1 MEKQIF
7 ISSLCNWM
15 KSVTWNWVFI
25 GCFLGY
31 FFIHPV
37 LMVAS
42 HIMMQSGTDIS
53 LHFNNVISTVV
64 SKSFSIQMMPWGV
77 SFALICAFAAGLLGR
92 IRQTNAALRESER
105 RYRELSLT
113 DDLTKLFNSRSLFSR
128 LQNELDRAQRYGHAL
143 SLLILDLDNFKLFN
157 DTYGHVA
164 GDRVLTRAGEILRR
178 SLRKTDMAFRYG
190 GEEFIA
196 LLPETAG
203 LEALKFAER
212 IRQAFAEQEFRFNNE
227 TQSAVTV
234 SIGLAEYVPGEDSS
248 TYINRADQCLYAAK
262 KNGKNCIFSSDWR
275 IETGTTEPFSGQC
288 EMEFGILGSDDGLL
302 RFSRWERK

>member
-1 MEKQIF
+1 VEKQTV
-7 ISSLCNWM
+7 ISSLCKRM
-15 KSVTWNWVFI
+15 KSVTWSWVFI

-42 HIMMQSGTDIS
+42 HIMMQSGTEIS
-53 LHFNNVISTVV
+53 LNFNNVISTVV
-64 SKSFSIQMMPWGV
+64 SKSFSIQMIPWGV
-77 SFALICAFAAGLLGR
+77 SLALICAFAAGLLGR

-113 DDLTKLFNSRSLFSR
+113 DDLTKLFNSRSLSSR
-128 LQNELDRAQRYGHAL
+128 LQNELDRTQRYGHAL

-178 SLRKTDMAFRYG
+178 SLRKTDTAFRYG

-196 LLPETAG
+196 LLPETTG
-203 LEALKFAER
+203 HEAMKFAER
-212 IRQAFAEQEFRFNNE
+212 IRLAFAEQEFRFNNT

-262 KNGKNCIFSSDWR
+262 RNGKNCIFS
-275 IETGTTEPFSGQC
+275 EV
-288 EMEFGILGSDDGLL
+288 
-302 RFSRWERK
+302 

>member
-1 MEKQIF
+1 
-7 ISSLCNWM
+7 M
-15 KSVTWNWVFI
+15 KSVTWSWVFI

-31 FFIHPV
+31 FFIHPA

-42 HIMMQSGTDIS
+42 HLMMQSGTENS
-53 LHFNNVISTVV
+53 LSFHNLITSVV

-92 IRQTNAALRESER
+92 IRQANAALRESER
-105 RYRELSLT
+105 RYRELSIT
-113 DDLTKLFNSRSLFSR
+113 DDLTKLFNTRSFFSR

-164 GDRVLTRAGEILRR
+164 GDKVLARAGEILRR
-178 SLRKTDMAFRYG
+178 SLRKTDSAFRYG

-196 LLPETAG
+196 LLPETTG
-203 LEALKFAER
+203 HEALKFAER
-212 IRQAFAEQEFRFNNE
+212 IRLAFAEQEFRFNNK

-234 SIGLAEYVPGEDSS
+234 SIGLAEYVPGEDLS
-248 TYINRADQCLYAAK
+248 TYINRADQCLYTAK
-262 KNGKNCIFSSDWR
+262 RNGKNCIFS
-275 IETGTTEPFSGQC
+275 QV
-288 EMEFGILGSDDGLL
+288 
-302 RFSRWERK
+302 